1 MKFFLSVLYVILT
14 LICLLTDFEGE
25 EFKKKVYL
33 SNQKWRKTV
42 VDEIA
47 FPIME
52 TLIGVKKKMM
62 QNSATNTNLVDEK
75 VIHR

>member
-33 SNQKWRKTV
+33 SN
-42 VDEIA
+42 
-47 FPIME
+47 
-52 TLIGVKKKMM
+52 
-62 QNSATNTNLVDEK
+62 
-75 VIHR
+75 